1 MNKIDAYNYLKKSVS
16 LLVNAN
22 ITIQYIES
30 DQLIDD
36 DDKHSNK
43 VSKGTAIKATARKRT
58 IQTWQRK
65 SSFCAA
71 KEEYLKNFWM
81 APLLRQQHSLAI
93 YKSVLSIL

>member
-36 DDKHSNK
+36 DDKQSNK
-43 VSKGTAIKATARKRT
+43 VSKGSAIKATARKRT
-58 IQTWQRK
+58 IQT
-65 SSFCAA
+65 
-71 KEEYLKNFWM
+71 
-81 APLLRQQHSLAI
+81 
-93 YKSVLSIL
+93 

>member
-36 DDKHSNK
+36 DEADDKHSNK

-58 IQTWQRK
+58 IQT
-65 SSFCAA
+65 
-71 KEEYLKNFWM
+71 
-81 APLLRQQHSLAI
+81 
-93 YKSVLSIL
+93 

>member
-36 DDKHSNK
+36 DDDKHSNK
-43 VSKGTAIKATARKRT
+43 VSKGSAIKATARKRT
-58 IQTWQRK
+58 IQT
-65 SSFCAA
+65 
-71 KEEYLKNFWM
+71 
-81 APLLRQQHSLAI
+81 
-93 YKSVLSIL
+93 